1 MAQSIIVQSIIDALS
16 SSDPAL
22 LATPTETARIDV
34 NCGEQDPKI
43 PLLGIDSILFPKQI
57 RATPKVIPSGGCII
71 KQTSSKPEDSA
82 IIKEKIAIFKHELK
96 RNILDKKDLMSVKFE
111 ISKLI
116 YNIFVNDDISNET
129 VANFPNVYLYN
140 YKKEDFLDKPGD
152 ELNRRF
158 KKISDFFFIPSD
170 AIFGIFEVIKE
181 AEENGA
187 INIWTTLFSK
197 ISGIAI
203 DFEKF
208 GSPLKTE
215 DNLVKLMIEFIPFFN
230 YTENEIKGQNGATLE
245 PRYHGGYY
253 TVFDGISAS
262 PNSNII
268 VKLPDFTARN
278 YRGNSTS
285 FYEDFQLSGD
295 ESLTLIHIHNK
306 KDGED
311 VRTNI
316 ELEFDPVFSAEIVD
330 YEDSFEF
337 GDSIDP
343 LEITITGVNIDT
355 SMVPYLSLI
364 NPLDT
369 DKSGSSKAPDGFN
382 DIKHRF
388 VDFNICPNTEIYIDD
403 KKEKKPTT
411 AYKSAN
417 LTIALSSINGILDSG
432 KDSENFVKENGIPTN
447 SFRDL
452 RSFGSSASDILSL
465 YSRQDE
471 LLASNE
477 DEWPLSISIRR
488 PGITKN
494 WFSSKAMNSSKF
506 GIQTT
511 PRIYSEEHIPK
522 SWIKGSISQSGD
534 SYTLTFNSFDFQN
547 IKVSSAKFSVYI
559 YDKNHQVQRISNKPI
574 YLKKAPPEITS
585 INSGFR
591 EDGITIYP
599 GYRTCIDGSGF
610 FESMKVD
617 IGGVVVQKE
626 GFNKK
631 SFCITI
637 PDLAPGEYSLNI
649 SDSNLLTSEK
659 IYISSSGDVP
669 VFDLPRKT
677 KPKININGNFI
688 FAQNIGEIP
697 LSYDSPSSQ
706 IELVTKKFTFL
717 EEISQ
722 DIKAFLYITT
732 NDIGLVNFISNDYSK
747 LGENTY
753 IINDI
758 KWLLNDG
765 DFVKKSLRK
774 ASLKFMGSQHVNR
787 PLECLLNFKNIGN
800 NDVGVFVTT
809 ESTASSIDL
818 LNSLK
823 ASFKSGDL
831 PFFSPPPMIIG
842 MAGSTDDFGTE
853 LNYFRN
859 FELSSFAGEDGKAIE
874 SSILSAFSLN
884 DINSVSFGPI
894 KSISTINKLI
904 IFFKSVKSDFP
915 QKYSF
920 YIGGKKV
927 SIFDLQENQGDG
939 FSEKIFDYD
948 SYAIHKVIITNVS
961 TQSLSGS
968 IPVIVKRKD
977 RKRRVELSSENIY
990 FDITSPN
997 DVDTAEKVTNGNNT
1011 QYLLTKNLLI
1021 PNKNKG
1027 EAENISALNPNYSD
1041 NLFGIGT
1048 PTSGLFGN
1056 VIETI
1061 TGQEKTIQLL
1071 DFNAEIALKFADE
1084 SKKEQVRKLSA
1095 TFGSINVASTYS
1107 DAILYF
1113 DDSYE
1118 ELLKL
1123 KNITDIKNNLNI
1135 NFVPSELSYLPSLL
1149 KIPKGTNLYQYHQ
1162 SQSGEF
1168 LNNIKSFHRIKIT
1181 NNATILSNQPR
1192 IVKVTPESFKGGQE
1206 VVITTEKMNTRKVK
1220 IYVNT
1225 TRAKIKDR
1233 GRDPDTGQDT
1243 ITIIAPEDVD
1253 SIHLLQGKC
1262 QEIIIKPTS
1271 RTLLGAESD
1280 LGLTFVN
1287 EALKAIADSI
1297 NGFIKDKMGDVQILI
1312 DKIKE
1317 KFLKFINLK
1326 LDKVNIAKEL
1336 INSFCDMSFHLTA
1349 ELNIYLK
1356 NFSIL
1361 LIPVKVIFCIIDV
1374 ICSLMNP
1381 VELAPAIVRLFE
1393 CLYDLLLLLPPLAVP
1408 VLVLQLFLHLLELLE
1423 CLINKIINTVAI
1435 ITIIINAISETSALI
1450 SGDEEVDFKYLMM
1463 LEGILLDNFLT
1474 IDADLQVLGPIAQI
1488 LAIILQLM
1496 QLVFRFPCN
1505 IGPQTAEPDCGI
1517 DGTMLA
1523 GFITS
1528 TIMSDDGSLKTEYLL
1543 PVAQNKPKTSAI
1555 LSDFSDKNI
1564 TIAEIR
1570 STLTGS
1576 DDIDEPVSGASVLT
1590 KSSEETFFEA
1600 LNYNDENFRFN
1611 SNNNVSFAMSF
1622 SKISKRFSEPQKVKF
1637 LFNDVGGQ
1645 SLFRRRLD
1653 FNSQIDSPVTLLNA
1667 SGDNELVISNTTNNQ
1682 LRNIYSLLDGEEFL
1696 NIKVEDGKVYGNIKP
1711 LTLPIE
1717 VNGVT
1722 HLRTFVGIP
1731 KMLIMDELSNYYIIE
1746 ENGIEFNDELKID
1759 TIRARIINTNSAP
1772 DINYSRDSQE
1782 VEDDSGDPESVTIF
1796 KFPKIYFV
1804 DVRAASEIIQTQ
1816 CSVFSINNFLF
1827 EMSNPD
1833 ETTRIVQ
1840 EVNDCLTSFVNGISL
1855 KVKSMREET
1864 ERGKIPTPFADN
1876 YVENLG
1882 QELILCI
1889 NRGLNDI
1896 CPQVI
1901 NQLNT
1906 SFRIIEDKDLTPL
1919 GGFPDLV
1926 LPEEIMQ
1933 GFQTDGPPLTG
1944 AREYAAGI
1952 GDSADIFINKEA
1964 TVEIIPRD
1972 SYDEIIVETYDISDR
1987 IDIQII
1993 SDTTGTAR
2001 IVKKEYNQKLKNVI
2015 PNGLGSYYSY
2025 ITASSPGSVRIK
2037 AKICNKTIQAITYA
2051 GLEDIITGDT
2061 NTTID
2066 CVPDTAAIEENR
2078 VIPLGA
2084 QVRVDRVLTINF
2096 IENESSIISFTSSE
2110 QDKDSSPTNSG
2121 MFAIGDNWCLNF
2133 IVIYHK

>member
-22 LATPTETARIDV
+22 LATSTETARIDV
-34 NCGEQDPKI
+34 NCGEQDPRT
-43 PLLGIDSILFPKQI
+43 PLLSMESILFPKQM
-57 RATPKVIPSGGCII
+57 RAIPKVIPSGGCIV
-71 KQTSSKPEDSA
+71 KQTSSKPEDSD
-82 IIKEKIAIFKHELK
+82 IIKDKIAIFKRELK
-96 RNILDKKDLMSVKFE
+96 RKILDKKDLMSVKFE
-111 ISKLI
+111 ISRLI
-116 YNIFVNDDISNET
+116 YDIFVNDDISNET
-129 VANFPNVYLYN
+129 VTNFPNVYLYN
-140 YKKEDFLDKPGD
+140 YRKEGLLDRPGG

-181 AEENGA
+181 AEKNGA

-208 GSPLKTE
+208 GSPILKTE

-253 TVFDGISAS
+253 TIFNEISAS

-285 FYEDFQLSGD
+285 FHEDFQLSGD
-295 ESLTLIHIHNK
+295 ESVTLIHIHNK
-306 KDGED
+306 KEDED
-311 VRTNI
+311 VRTNV

-337 GDSIDP
+337 ADSIEP
-343 LEITITGVNIDT
+343 LQITITGVNLNPF
-355 SMVPYLSLI
+355 MVPYLSLI
-364 NPLDT
+364 NPDDT

-411 AYKSAN
+411 TYESAN
-417 LTIALSSINGILDSG
+417 LVSALSRINRILDSE
-432 KDSENFVKENGIPTN
+432 KEPADFAKENGIPTN

-452 RSFGSSASDILSL
+452 RLFGSSTSDILSL

-574 YLKKAPPEITS
+574 SLQKAPPEITS

-617 IGGVVVQKE
+617 ISGIEVQKE

-637 PDLAPGEYSLNI
+637 PNLAPGEYFLNI

-669 VFDLPRKT
+669 VFDLPTKT
-677 KPKININGNFI
+677 KLKINTTGNYI

-717 EEISQ
+717 EETSQ
-722 DIKAFLYITT
+722 DMKAFLYITT
-732 NDIGLVNFISNDYSK
+732 NNIGLINFISNDYSK
-747 LGENTY
+747 IGTNTY

-758 KWLLNDG
+758 KWTLNDG
-765 DFVKKSLRK
+765 DFVKKSLRR
-774 ASLKFMGSQHVNR
+774 ASLKFMGSQHTNR
-787 PLECLLNFKNIGN
+787 PLECLLNFKNIGD

-809 ESTASSIDL
+809 EPTASSINST
-818 LNSLK
+818 NSLK

-831 PFFSPPPMIIG
+831 PFFSSSPAIIG

-859 FELSSFAGEDGKAIE
+859 FEISSFNGSEQTAIQ
-874 SSILSAFSLN
+874 SSILSAFSIN
-884 DINSVSFGPI
+884 NINSVAFGPI
-894 KSISTINKLI
+894 KSISTISKLI
-904 IFFKSVKSDFP
+904 VFFKSVKSDFP

-927 SIFDLQENQGDG
+927 SIFDLQENQGEG
-939 FSEKIFDYD
+939 FSEKIFEYD

-961 TQSLSGS
+961 TESLSGS
-968 IPVIVKRKD
+968 IPVIIKRKD
-977 RKRRVELSSENIY
+977 RRRRVELSSENLY

-997 DVDTAEKVTNGNNT
+997 DIDTAEKVVNGNNT
-1011 QYLLTKNLLI
+1011 QYLLTKNLLLRDKDI
-1021 PNKNKG
+1021 LT
-1027 EAENISALNPNYSD
+1027 ENDTDALNPFAADS
-1041 NLFGIGT
+1041 LFGIGT
-1048 PTSGLFGN
+1048 PSSGLFGN

-1084 SKKEQVRKLSA
+1084 SKKEEVRKLSS
-1095 TFGSINVASTYS
+1095 TFGPINVASTYS

-1113 DDSYE
+1113 DNAYE
-1118 ELLKL
+1118 ELLQQ
-1123 KNITDIKNNLNI
+1123 KNINDIKNNLNI
-1135 NFVPSELSYLPSLL
+1135 NFVPKELSYLPSFL
-1149 KIPKGTNLYQYHQ
+1149 KIPIGTKLYQYHK
-1162 SQSGEF
+1162 SESGDF
-1168 LNNIKSFHRIKIT
+1168 KDNIKSFHRFKIT

-1233 GRDPDTGQDT
+1233 GRDPSTGQDT

-1590 KSSEETFFEA
+1590 KSSEETFIEA
-1600 LNYNDENFRFN
+1600 LNYNDENFRFD

-1622 SKISKRFSEPQKVKF
+1622 SKVIKRFSEPQKVKF
-1637 LFNDVGGQ
+1637 VFNDVGGQ

-1653 FNSQIDSPVTLLNA
+1653 FSSQIDSPVTLLNA
-1667 SGDNELVISNTTNNQ
+1667 SGDNELIISNTTNNQ
-1682 LRNIYSLLDGEEFL
+1682 LRNIYSMLDGEEFL

-1782 VEDDSGDPESVTIF
+1782 IEDDSGDPESVTIF

-1833 ETTRIVQ
+1833 ETTRIVE
-1840 EVNDCLTSFVNGISL
+1840 EVNDCLNSFINGISS
-1855 KVKSMREET
+1855 KVRSMRAET

-1882 QELILCI
+1882 QELILCV

-1906 SFRIIEDKDLTPL
+1906 SFRIVEDKDNTPL

-1952 GDSADIFINKEA
+1952 GDSADIFVNKEA
-1964 TVEIIPRD
+1964 TIEIIPRD
-1972 SYDEIIVETYDISDR
+1972 SYDEIIVETYDISEK

-1993 SDTTGTAR
+1993 SDETGTAR

-2015 PNGLGSYYSY
+2015 ADGSGNYYSY
-2025 ITASSPGSVRIK
+2025 ITASTPGTVRIK

-2061 NTTID
+2061 NTGID
-2066 CVPDTAAIEENR
+2066 CVPNTAAIEEDR

-2096 IENESSIISFTSSE
+2096 IENESNTILFTSSE

-2121 MFAIGDNWCLNF
+2121 MFAIGD
-2133 IVIYHK
+2133 K